1 MSEKVNLPE
10 SMIERQLNRIQE
22 HLFSDYT
29 NDEESY
35 QGTLKPEVQKIIFDN
50 LKFNEPLD
58 DEAFTDILATIVKQ
72 LVEWVESTLQ
82 GINENLL
89 KRFMLDFVHQFVSNN
104 LTLAPVDTPI
114 SKHDYSYM

>member
-58 DEAFTDILATIVKQ
+58 DEAFMEILATIVKQ

>member
-1 MSEKVNLPE
+1 MGDEVNLPE
-10 SMIERQLNRIQE
+10 SMVERQLNRIQE

-29 NDEESY
+29 TDDESY

-58 DEAFTDILATIVKQ
+58 DEAFMVILATIVKE
-72 LVEWVESTLQ
+72 LVAWVNSTLE

-104 LTLAPVDTPI
+104 LTLAPVDAPL
-114 SKHDYSYM
+114 SKHDFSYV

>member
-1 MSEKVNLPE
+1 MSDEVNLPE

-29 NDEESY
+29 TDNESY

-58 DEAFTDILATIVKQ
+58 EEAFMVILSTIVKE
-72 LVEWVESTLQ
+72 LVDWVESTLD
-82 GINENLL
+82 GINEKLL
-89 KRFMLDFVHQFVSNN
+89 RRFMLDFVHQFVSNN
-104 LTLAPVDTPI
+104 LTLAPVSTPF
-114 SKHDYSYM
+114 SAHDFSYV

>member
-29 NDEESY
+29 NDEDSY

-58 DEAFTDILATIVKQ
+58 DEAFMDILATIVKE

>member
-58 DEAFTDILATIVKQ
+58 DEAFMEILATIVKQ
-72 LVEWVESTLQ
+72 LVEWVESTLE

>member
-58 DEAFTDILATIVKQ
+58 DEAFMDILATIVKQ

>member
-58 DEAFTDILATIVKQ
+58 DEAFMDILATIVKE